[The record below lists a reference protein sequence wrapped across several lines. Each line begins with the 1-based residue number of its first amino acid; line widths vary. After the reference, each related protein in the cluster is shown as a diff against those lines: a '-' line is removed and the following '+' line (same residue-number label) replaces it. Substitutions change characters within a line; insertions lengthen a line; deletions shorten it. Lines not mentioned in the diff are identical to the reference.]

1 MYTPPHFKE
10 DRIDVLHDLI
20 DQSRLATLVTLGVD
34 GLQASH
40 VPVIIDPDQG
50 PYGTLHGYLSRA
62 NLQGRDCDP
71 AVSALAIFT
80 GPDAYITPS
89 WYPTKQQTGK
99 VVPTW
104 NYVAVHAYGDIEFF
118 EDTDQLLPLVT
129 RLTEK
134 HEAGR
139 NNAWAVSDAPSD
151 FIEAQLKGITGFR
164 LPISRLEGKSK
175 MSQNRSAEDQSGVID
190 GLNKDGAAPEI
201 VVADIMSAK
210 S

>member
-10 DRIDVLHDLI
+10 DRIEVLQGLI
-20 DQSRLATLVTLGVD
+20 DQSRLTTLVTMGGN
-34 GLQASH
+34 GLLASH
-40 VPVIIDPDQG
+40 VPVIIEPDQG
-50 PYGTLHGYLSRA
+50 PFGTLHGHLSRA
-62 NLQGRDCDP
+62 NLQGRDSDP
-71 AVSALAIFT
+71 SVPALAIFT

-104 NYVAVHAYGDIEFF
+104 NYVAVHAYGDLEFF
-118 EDTDQLLPLVT
+118 DDPGRLLPLVNQ
-129 RLTEK
+129 LTDK

-139 NNAWAVSDAPSD
+139 VEPWAVSDAPAD
-151 FIEAQLKGITGFR
+151 FIEAQLKGIIGFR

-175 MSQNRSAEDQSGVID
+175 MSQNRSAEDQAGVID
-190 GLNKDGAAPEI
+190 GLNEDGGLPE
-201 VVADIMSAK
+201 VAVADIMTGK